1 MVLKTKKSRALVAKR
16 RTARRVPRP
25 IRYNGPAHVTF
36 STLDVVQA
44 NATTDQPFAL
54 QFRLTD
60 AVGGTP
66 WLSQYDSYRID
77 KVQVKWIPIL
87 TTGVNRPYDDT
98 TTPGTAANIPRLM
111 YALDR
116 DGDDVGSITL
126 TSMKARPNT
135 KSVQMTKGTSITFTP
150 NRLVPIYRVGAVN
163 AYKQDT
169 ATKQFI
175 DGSYAD
181 VPHYG
186 IIGVV
191 ENSAPANV
199 YQYRREVK
207 LWITF
212 AQRKY

>member
-1 MVLKTKKSRALVAKR
+1 MSTRTKKTRAPTRKR
-16 RTARRVPRP
+16 RTYRRVPRA
-25 IRYNGPAHVTF
+25 IKYDGPANVTF
-36 STLDVVQA
+36 STLDTVQA

-54 QFRLTD
+54 NFRLTD

-77 KVQVKWIPIL
+77 KIQVKWIPIL
-87 TTGVNRPYDDT
+87 TTAVNRPYDDT
-98 TTPGTAANIPRLM
+98 TTPGTAANIPRML
-111 YALDR
+111 YAIDR
-116 DGDDVGSITL
+116 DGDDVGTITMN
-126 TSMKARPNT
+126 TMKARPNH
-135 KSVQMTKGTSITFTP
+135 KSVNMTKGTSITFTP
-150 NRLVPIYRVGAVN
+150 TRLIPIFRVGATN

-169 ATKQFI
+169 ASKQFI

-186 IIGVV
+186 IIGIV

-207 LWITF
+207 MWVTF